1 MFRQGRS
8 PMRIL
13 AGIGVLAI
21 VIAVGAAVF
30 FFGGFFNIAASEE
43 DPAIVNWAL
52 IKVRMASI
60 SRHARDASPVNLED
74 PNIVRAG
81 AQAFAARGCSNC
93 HGAPGVNWQK
103 FSEGLEPDPPD
114 LKDIAGELSPAQL
127 FWIVKNG
134 INMTG
139 MPSFKEAGAKD
150 DEIWSVVAFVKKLKG
165 VSESDYKTWSAS
177 SE

>member
-1 MFRQGRS
+1 
-8 PMRIL
+8 MRIL

-21 VIAVGAAVF
+21 VIALGVAVF

-114 LKDIAGELSPAQL
+114 LKDVVKEREPAEL
-127 FWIVKNG
+127 FWVVKHG
-134 INMTG
+134 IKMTG
-139 MPSFKEAGAKD
+139 MPSFGKIGAEDKEV
-150 DEIWSVVAFVKKLKG
+150 WSIVAFIKKLPS
-165 VSESDYKTWSAS
+165 VSEEDFKAWTANP
-177 SE
+177 